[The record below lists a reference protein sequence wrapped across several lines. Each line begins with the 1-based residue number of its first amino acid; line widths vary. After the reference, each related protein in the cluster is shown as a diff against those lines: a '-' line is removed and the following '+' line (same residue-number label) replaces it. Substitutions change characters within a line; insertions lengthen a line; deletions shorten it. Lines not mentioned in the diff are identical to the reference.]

1 MSRSRTPRR
10 RSSISRRRWSVLS
23 SGKGKSFR
31 AAGSRILDQET
42 DSQAGI
48 VRLLGTRAPTA
59 VRDLPLTKVVPNP
72 EQPRMTFHEDTLN
85 ELAAS
90 IREHGVLQPILVRP
104 AGEEFQIIAGER
116 RWRAS
121 KIAGRE
127 TVPAIVERF
136 DDATALEI
144 ALIENLQREDLS
156 PLDEAFIYHKMT
168 TELGY
173 SIRGLAGKLGKDK
186 GYVENR
192 LRLANAP
199 DDVREMVAK
208 RYDTITAAYEL
219 MKLEDKRRRKA
230 LVKRVL
236 AGELTLL
243 KLHERVQKIIDPDA
257 RPAKVEKEGPPPLR
271 DDALITG
278 TRKLN
283 EALAELGRALESSEG
298 VGEGDKQNLAKF
310 LTISRARLD
319 NLVARLRHA

>member
-1 MSRSRTPRR
+1 MLTSERPRS
-10 RSSISRRRWSVLS
+10 
-23 SGKGKSFR
+23 KSFR
-31 AAGSRILDQET
+31 DAGSRIFQQESG
-42 DSQAGI
+42 SQEGI
-48 VRLLGTRAPTA
+48 IHLLAARTPTA
-59 VRDLPLTKVVPNP
+59 VRDIPVEKIRPNP
-72 EQPRMTFHEDTLN
+72 SQPRMTWHEETLK

-90 IREHGVLQPILVRP
+90 ITEHGVLQPILVRP
-104 AGEEFQIIAGER
+104 AGQGYEIIAGER

-127 TVPAIVERF
+127 TIPAIVERF

-156 PLDEAFIYHKMT
+156 PLDEAFIYSKMT

-199 DDVREMVAK
+199 DDVKEMVAQ

-219 MKLEDKRRRKA
+219 MKLEDKRRRRA

-236 AGELTLL
+236 SGELTLTR
-243 KLHERVQKIIDPDA
+243 LHDRVERILHPEAQPPREEREDA
-257 RPAKVEKEGPPPLR
+257 PPALR
-271 DDALITG
+271 DDAMILA

-283 EALAELGRALESSEG
+283 EALVELAEAVAAAADVPDADR
-298 VGEGDKQNLAKF
+298 QNLAKF

-319 NLVARLRHA
+319 NFVARLRAT

>member
-1 MSRSRTPRR
+1 MLSTRDRRT
-10 RSSISRRRWSVLS
+10 
-23 SGKGKSFR
+23 KSFR
-31 AAGSRILDQET
+31 DAGSRIFQQESET
-42 DSQAGI
+42 QAGI
-48 VRLLGTRAPTA
+48 ISLLSARTPTA
-59 VRDLPLTKVVPNP
+59 VREIPIEKIEPNP
-72 EQPRMTFHEDTLN
+72 SQPRMTWHQETLK

-90 IREHGVLQPILVRP
+90 ITEHGVLQPILVRP
-104 AGEEFQIIAGER
+104 SGEGYEIIAGER

-121 KIAGRE
+121 KLAGRE

-168 TELGY
+168 SELGY

-199 DDVREMVAK
+199 DDVREMVAQ
-208 RYDTITAAYEL
+208 RYDTITHAYEL
-219 MKLEDKRRRKA
+219 MKIEDKKRRRA

-236 AGELTLL
+236 GGELTLL
-243 KLHERVQKIIDPDA
+243 KLHERVQKILDPTA
-257 RPAKVEKEGPPPLR
+257 QPPREEKEGPPPLR
-271 DDALITG
+271 DDALILG

-283 EALAELGRALESSEG
+283 EALAELARALEASDG
-298 VGEGDKQNLAKF
+298 VPEGDRQNLAKF
-310 LTISRARLD
+310 LTISRARMD

>member
-1 MSRSRTPRR
+1 MLSTRDRR
-10 RSSISRRRWSVLS
+10 
-23 SGKGKSFR
+23 GKSFR
-31 AAGSRILDQET
+31 DAGSRIFQQET
-42 DSQAGI
+42 ETQAGI
-48 VRLLGTRAPTA
+48 ITLLSARTPTA
-59 VRDLPLTKVVPNP
+59 VREIPIEKIQPNP
-72 EQPRMTFHEDTLN
+72 SQPRMTWVEETLQ

-90 IREHGVLQPILVRP
+90 ITEHGVLQPILVRP
-104 AGEEFQIIAGER
+104 AGEGYEIIAGER

-199 DDVREMVAK
+199 EDVREMVAQ

-243 KLHERVQKIIDPDA
+243 KLHERVQKIIDPEA
-257 RPAKVEKEGPPPLR
+257 RPAREEKEGPPPLR

-283 EALAELGRALESSEG
+283 EALAELARALEGSES